1 MVRHG
6 CFENNK
12 GSVEKPIGNPFY
24 KDLEKVASLFYATNF
39 LDSIDSRGLW
49 NVCAI
54 YGRFVDAFIAN
65 KRSKRGKV
73 LDLFVLWILKTTM
86 ILLDL
91 CPTYGSEYFT
101 CIIC

>member
-39 LDSIDSRGLW
+39 LDSIDSRGLS

-54 YGRFVDAFIAN
+54 YGRFVDACIAN
-65 KRSKRGKV
+65 NRSKRGKHFGFIRFMGIK
-73 LDLFVLWILKTTM
+73 DDNDFVRSLST
-86 ILLDL
+86 
-91 CPTYGSEYFT
+91 
-101 CIIC
+101 